1 MVTLNVPGIPIP
13 QGSKNIFNGR
23 LVETNANKL
32 RIWRKAI
39 GVAATNHHQGEP
51 IDRPVHMTVEFRFP
65 RPKHHFGTGKNALVI
80 KEKAPTQYT
89 AKPDLDKLI
98 RAVGDALTQ
107 AGIIRDDSRIT
118 RITATKVY
126 GVPGATITLNNDES
140 TESSL
145 QT

>member
-23 LVETNANKL
+23 LVETNSHKL

-39 GVAATNHHQGEP
+39 AAASVNHHQGEP
-51 IDRPVHMTVEFRFP
+51 LDCPLHLIVEFRFP
-65 RPKHHFGTGKNALVI
+65 RPKHHFGTGKNSLVL
-80 KEKAPTQYT
+80 KEKAPTYYT

-107 AGIIRDDSRIT
+107 AGVIRDDSRIT
-118 RITATKVY
+118 RITASKIY
-126 GVPGATITLNNDES
+126 GVPGATITLEDDRPQMLTS
-140 TESSL
+140 
-145 QT
+145 

>member
-32 RIWRKAI
+32 RIWRRTIAA
-39 GVAATNHHQGEP
+39 AATNHHQGEP
-51 IDRPVHMTVEFRFP
+51 LDCPLHLTVEFRFP
-65 RPKHHFGTGKNALVI
+65 RPKHHFGTGKNSLTL
-80 KEKAPTQYT
+80 KEKAPTYYT

-107 AGIIRDDSRIT
+107 AGVIRDDSRIT
-118 RITATKVY
+118 RITASKIY
-126 GVPGATITLNNDES
+126 GVPGATITLEEDHP
-140 TESSL
+140 
-145 QT
+145 QMIQ